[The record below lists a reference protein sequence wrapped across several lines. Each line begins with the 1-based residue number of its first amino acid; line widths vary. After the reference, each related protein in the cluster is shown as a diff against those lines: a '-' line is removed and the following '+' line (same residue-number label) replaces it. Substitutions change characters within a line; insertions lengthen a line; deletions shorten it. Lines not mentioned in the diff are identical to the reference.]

1 MSLRYRTFFVRLL
14 IGLMLSALALSCK
27 QYEYASPLPGILE
40 VHLQV
45 INNRQNTIPFGA
57 PNTFGVLLKELNAV
71 EPGNVRLPI
80 YADVNAIR
88 RSPDGD
94 PLNSL
99 DSLALDGN
107 LVLGAA
113 YAPPTV
119 FANLEMTMTFDQF
132 IIAVHGRVPIPTV
145 IAVQPPASPAPPVQ
159 TFFQVP
165 NPPLSSNIVVNEG
178 RRTVV
183 TVGLNLD
190 SVLVRHAEVFVLN
203 PSFSIVSVQNY

>member
-45 INNRQNTIPFGA
+45 INNRQNIIPFGA
-57 PNTFGVLLKELNAV
+57 PNNFGVLLKELNAV
-71 EPGNVRLPI
+71 EPGNIRLPI
-80 YADVNAIR
+80 YADVNAVR

-99 DSLALDGN
+99 DSLAIEGN

-119 FANLEMTMTFDQF
+119 FGNLEMTMNFDQF
-132 IIAVHGRVPIPTV
+132 IIAVHGRVPVPTV
-145 IAVQPPASPAPPVQ
+145 ILVQPPAPPAPPVQ
-159 TFFQVP
+159 TFFQIP
-165 NPPLSSNIVVNEG
+165 NAPLLSNIVVNEG

-190 SVLVRHAEVFVLN
+190 SILVRHAEFFELN